1 MFLLFIIYNLLI
13 STSFHIIYPRISI
26 IIPIYNVNKYLREC
40 LDSIINQTLKTIEI
54 ICINDGSTDNS
65 LEIIK
70 EYIYDNRIII
80 INKNNSGYGDSMN
93 QGLNIAS
100 GEYIGIVESDD
111 FIDINMFENL
121 YKITKKGD
129 IDIIRSNF
137 YLYWEKNK
145 KEALNFKIL
154 KNLYN
159 KNFKILKNLY
169 NKIFNPMEFQNIF
182 LVQPSIWA
190 GIYKKLFLIK
200 HDIKFLTTPGA
211 SYQDTSFFY
220 KTLYKANKIF
230 CTKKAFYYYR
240 QTNSNSSVNNNTLNK
255 VIFAH
260 IELNE
265 IEKFI
270 KKDIK
275 LYNKNQRY
283 FNTKKIT
290 TLLWNL
296 NRVDKKKQYNKI
308 LYKEIYEILKSDNY
322 IHEQFNNFEIN
333 FLNHLKNNGEE
344 ITSEIFLYSPKEKNP
359 QISVIIPIYNC
370 EKYIK
375 ECLSS
380 LIKQTFKNF
389 EIICVNDGSNDDTLK
404 ILKKFETKD
413 ERIIIFNQNNSG
425 PGIARNIGMKKS
437 KGKYLIFLDSDDIFK
452 KTMLEELY
460 IKIKENDSDVVICN
474 SQNFEKKK
482 WWKKFYE
489 KNYMISN
496 NIIKQ
501 KTFSSLDIEK
511 DFFNLFIWWPWDK
524 LFKRKYIENLG
535 IEYQNLKSSED
546 LFFVAASVIA
556 AKKIS
561 YLDKI
566 LINHRIG
573 IKNSVSNSRQ
583 KSWDNFYYALKEL
596 KRFIKEKGL
605 YKRFKQDF
613 INYVAS
619 FSIWQ
624 LENINGISFELLYK
638 KIKNEWW
645 NEFKVTKYGKNYFY
659 NQYLYKNIKFILNSN
674 LKQLDNSFIFKTNN
688 IKFNYLKKQQNKS
701 LQNFYFIKSFENTE
715 KYSFILLNQIILIY
729 FFIINFIIF
738 IKNMLINIYLYF

>member
-54 ICINDGSTDNS
+54 ICVNDGSTDNS

-137 YLYWEKNK
+137 YLYWDKNK

-159 KNFKILKNLY
+159 K
-169 NKIFNPMEFQNIF
+169 IFNPMELQNIF

-200 HDIKFLTTPGA
+200 NDIKFLTTPGA

-270 KKDIK
+270 KKDVK

-283 FNTKKIT
+283 FNTKKIM

-344 ITSEIFLYSPKEKNP
+344 RTSEIFLYSPKEKNP

-389 EIICVNDGSNDDTLK
+389 EIICINDGSNDDTLK
-404 ILKKFETKD
+404 ILKKFEAKD

-489 KNYMISN
+489 KNYLISN

-511 DFFNLFIWWPWDK
+511 DFLNLFIWWPWDK

-645 NEFKVTKYGKNYFY
+645 NEFEVTKYGKNYFY
-659 NQYLYKNIKFILNSN
+659 NQNLYKNIKFILNSN

-738 IKNMLINIYLYF
+738 IKKILINIYF

>member
-1 MFLLFIIYNLLI
+1 MFLLFIFYNLLI
-13 STSFHIIYPRISI
+13 STSFHLIYPRISI

-40 LDSIINQTLKTIEI
+40 IDSIINQTLKTIEI
-54 ICINDGSTDNS
+54 ICVNDGSTDNS

-159 KNFKILKNLY
+159 K
-169 NKIFNPMEFQNIF
+169 IFNPMELQNIF

-200 HDIKFLTTPGA
+200 NNIKFLTTPGA

-220 KTLYKANKIF
+220 KTLFKANKIF

-270 KKDIK
+270 KKDVK

-283 FNTKKIT
+283 FNTKKIM

-333 FLNHLKNNGEE
+333 FLNCLKNNGEE
-344 ITSEIFLYSPKEKNP
+344 RTSEIFLYSPKEKNP

-389 EIICVNDGSNDDTLK
+389 EIICINDGSNDDTLK
-404 ILKKFETKD
+404 ILKKFEAKD

-425 PGIARNIGMKKS
+425 PGIARNVGMKKS
-437 KGKYLIFLDSDDIFK
+437 KGEYLMFLDSDDIFK
-452 KTMLEELY
+452 KTMLEELF

-489 KNYMISN
+489 KNYLIN
-496 NIIKQ
+496 DNIIKQ

-546 LFFVAASVIA
+546 LFFVAASVIT

-583 KSWDNFYYALKEL
+583 KSWDNFYYALKGL
-596 KRFIKEKGL
+596 KKFIKEKGL

-645 NEFKVTKYGKNYFY
+645 NEFEVTKYEKNYFY

-738 IKNMLINIYLYF
+738 IKNILINIYLYF

>member
-1 MFLLFIIYNLLI
+1 MFLLFIFYNLIIL
-13 STSFHIIYPRISI
+13 TSFHIIYPKISI

-54 ICINDGSTDNS
+54 ICVNDGSTDNS

-70 EYIYDNRIII
+70 EYIHDNRIII

-121 YKITKKGD
+121 YKIIKKGD

-159 KNFKILKNLY
+159 K
-169 NKIFNPMEFQNIF
+169 IFNPMELQNIF

-200 HDIKFLTTPGA
+200 NDIKFLTTPGA

-270 KKDIK
+270 KKDVK

-283 FNTKKIT
+283 FNTKKIM

-333 FLNHLKNNGEE
+333 FLNCLKNNGEE
-344 ITSEIFLYSPKEKNP
+344 RTSEIFLYSPKEKNP

-389 EIICVNDGSNDDTLK
+389 EIICINDGSNDDTLK
-404 ILKKFETKD
+404 ILKKFEAKD

-425 PGIARNIGMKKS
+425 PGIARNVGMKKS
-437 KGKYLIFLDSDDIFK
+437 KGEYLMFLDSDDIFK

-460 IKIKENDSDVVICN
+460 IKIKENDSDIVICN

-489 KNYMISN
+489 KNYLINN

-501 KTFSSLDIEK
+501 KTFTSLDIEK

-546 LFFVAASVIA
+546 LFFVAASVIT

-583 KSWDNFYYALKEL
+583 KSWDNFYYALKGL
-596 KRFIKEKGL
+596 KKFIKEKGL

-619 FSIWQ
+619 FSVWQ

-645 NEFKVTKYGKNYFY
+645 NEFEVTKYEKNYFY

-738 IKNMLINIYLYF
+738 IKNILINIYLYF

>member
-1 MFLLFIIYNLLI
+1 MFLLFIIYNLII

-54 ICINDGSTDNS
+54 ICVNDGSTDNS

-159 KNFKILKNLY
+159 K
-169 NKIFNPMEFQNIF
+169 IFNPMELQNIF

-200 HDIKFLTTPGA
+200 NNIKFLTTPGA

-283 FNTKKIT
+283 FNTKKIM

-333 FLNHLKNNGEE
+333 FLNCLKNNGEE
-344 ITSEIFLYSPKEKNP
+344 RTSEIFLYSPKEKNP

-389 EIICVNDGSNDDTLK
+389 EIICINDGSNDDTLK
-404 ILKKFETKD
+404 ILKKFEAKD

-425 PGIARNIGMKKS
+425 PGIARNVGMKKS
-437 KGKYLIFLDSDDIFK
+437 KGEYLIFLDSDDIFK

-489 KNYMISN
+489 KNYLIN
-496 NIIKQ
+496 DNIIKQ

-596 KRFIKEKGL
+596 KKFIKEKGL

-645 NEFKVTKYGKNYFY
+645 NEFEVTKYEKNYFY

-738 IKNMLINIYLYF
+738 IKNILINIYLYF

>member
-1 MFLLFIIYNLLI
+1 MFLLFIIYNLII
-13 STSFHIIYPRISI
+13 STSFHIIYPKISI

-40 LDSIINQTLKTIEI
+40 IDSIINQTLKNIEI
-54 ICINDGSTDNS
+54 ICVNDGSTDNS

-121 YKITKKGD
+121 YKLTKKGD

-159 KNFKILKNLY
+159 K
-169 NKIFNPMEFQNIF
+169 IFNPMELQNIF

-200 HDIKFLTTPGA
+200 NNIKFLTTPGA

-230 CTKKAFYYYR
+230 CTKKAFYFYR

-283 FNTKKIT
+283 FNTKKIM

-333 FLNHLKNNGEE
+333 FLNHLKNNGEVR
-344 ITSEIFLYSPKEKNP
+344 TSEIFLYSPKEKNP

-404 ILKKFETKD
+404 ILKKFEAKD

-437 KGKYLIFLDSDDIFK
+437 KGEYLIFLDSDDIFK

-489 KNYMISN
+489 KNYLIN
-496 NIIKQ
+496 DNIIKQ

-583 KSWDNFYYALKEL
+583 KSWDNFYYALKKL
-596 KRFIKEKGL
+596 KKFIKEKGL

-619 FSIWQ
+619 FSVWQ

-645 NEFKVTKYGKNYFY
+645 NEFEVTKYEKNYFY

-738 IKNMLINIYLYF
+738 IKNILINFYLNF

>member
-1 MFLLFIIYNLLI
+1 MFLLFIIYNLFI

-26 IIPIYNVNKYLREC
+26 IIPIYNVNIYLREC
-40 LDSIINQTLKTIEI
+40 LDSIINQTIKTIEI

-159 KNFKILKNLY
+159 K
-169 NKIFNPMEFQNIF
+169 IFNPMELQNIF

-200 HDIKFLTTPGA
+200 NDIKFLTTSGA

-283 FNTKKIT
+283 FNTKKIM

-344 ITSEIFLYSPKEKNP
+344 RTSEIFLYSPKEKNP

-389 EIICVNDGSNDDTLK
+389 EIICINDGSNDDTLK
-404 ILKKFETKD
+404 ILKKFEAND

-425 PGIARNIGMKKS
+425 PGIARNVGMKKS
-437 KGKYLIFLDSDDIFK
+437 KGEYLMFLDSDDIFK

-489 KNYMISN
+489 KNYLIN
-496 NIIKQ
+496 DNIIKQ

-524 LFKRKYIENLG
+524 LYKRKFIENLG

-546 LFFVAASVIA
+546 LFFVAASVIT

-596 KRFIKEKGL
+596 KNFIKEKGL

-645 NEFKVTKYGKNYFY
+645 NEFEVTKYEKNYFY

-674 LKQLDNSFIFKTNN
+674 LKQ
-688 IKFNYLKKQQNKS
+688 
-701 LQNFYFIKSFENTE
+701 
-715 KYSFILLNQIILIY
+715 II
-729 FFIINFIIF
+729 
-738 IKNMLINIYLYF
+738 

>member
-54 ICINDGSTDNS
+54 ICVNDGSTDNS

-159 KNFKILKNLY
+159 K
-169 NKIFNPMEFQNIF
+169 IFNPMELQNIF

-200 HDIKFLTTPGA
+200 NDIKFLTTPGA

-240 QTNSNSSVNNNTLNK
+240 QTNLNSSVNNNTLNK

-270 KKDIK
+270 KKDVK

-283 FNTKKIT
+283 FNTKKIM

-344 ITSEIFLYSPKEKNP
+344 RTSEIFLYSPKEKNP

-389 EIICVNDGSNDDTLK
+389 EIICINDGSNDDTLK
-404 ILKKFETKD
+404 ILKKFEAKD

-482 WWKKFYE
+482 MVE
-489 KNYMISN
+489 KV
-496 NIIKQ
+496 
-501 KTFSSLDIEK
+501 L
-511 DFFNLFIWWPWDK
+511 
-524 LFKRKYIENLG
+524 
-535 IEYQNLKSSED
+535 
-546 LFFVAASVIA
+546 
-556 AKKIS
+556 
-561 YLDKI
+561 
-566 LINHRIG
+566 
-573 IKNSVSNSRQ
+573 
-583 KSWDNFYYALKEL
+583 
-596 KRFIKEKGL
+596 
-605 YKRFKQDF
+605 
-613 INYVAS
+613 
-619 FSIWQ
+619 
-624 LENINGISFELLYK
+624 
-638 KIKNEWW
+638 
-645 NEFKVTKYGKNYFY
+645 
-659 NQYLYKNIKFILNSN
+659 
-674 LKQLDNSFIFKTNN
+674 
-688 IKFNYLKKQQNKS
+688 
-701 LQNFYFIKSFENTE
+701 
-715 KYSFILLNQIILIY
+715 
-729 FFIINFIIF
+729 
-738 IKNMLINIYLYF
+738 

>member
-1 MFLLFIIYNLLI
+1 MVLLFIFYNLLI

-26 IIPIYNVNKYLREC
+26 IIPIYNVNIYLREC

-54 ICINDGSTDNS
+54 ICVNDGSTDNS

-159 KNFKILKNLY
+159 K
-169 NKIFNPMEFQNIF
+169 IFNPMDLQNIF

-200 HDIKFLTTPGA
+200 NNIKFLTTPGA

-283 FNTKKIT
+283 FNTKKIM

-344 ITSEIFLYSPKEKNP
+344 RTSEIFLYSPKEKNP

-389 EIICVNDGSNDDTLK
+389 EIICINDGSNDDTLK
-404 ILKKFETKD
+404 ILKKFEAKD

-425 PGIARNIGMKKS
+425 PGIARNVGMKKS
-437 KGKYLIFLDSDDIFK
+437 KGEYLMFLDSDDIFK

-489 KNYMISN
+489 KNYLIN
-496 NIIKQ
+496 DNIIKQ

-645 NEFKVTKYGKNYFY
+645 NEFEVTKYEKNYFY

-738 IKNMLINIYLYF
+738 IKIILINIYLFFNFF

>member
-1 MFLLFIIYNLLI
+1 MFLLFIIYNLII
-13 STSFHIIYPRISI
+13 STSFHIIYPKISI

-40 LDSIINQTLKTIEI
+40 IDSIINQTLKNIEI
-54 ICINDGSTDNS
+54 ICVNDGSTDNS

-121 YKITKKGD
+121 YKLTKKGD

-159 KNFKILKNLY
+159 K
-169 NKIFNPMEFQNIF
+169 IFNPMELQNIF

-200 HDIKFLTTPGA
+200 NNIKFLTTPGA

-230 CTKKAFYYYR
+230 CTKKAFYFYR

-283 FNTKKIT
+283 FNTKKIM

-333 FLNHLKNNGEE
+333 FLNHLKNNGEVR
-344 ITSEIFLYSPKEKNP
+344 TSEIFLYSPKEKNP

-389 EIICVNDGSNDDTLK
+389 EIICINDGSNDDTLK
-404 ILKKFETKD
+404 ILKKFEAKD

-437 KGKYLIFLDSDDIFK
+437 KGEYLIFLDSDDIFK

-489 KNYMISN
+489 KNYLIN
-496 NIIKQ
+496 DNIIKQ

-583 KSWDNFYYALKEL
+583 KSWDNFYYALKKL
-596 KRFIKEKGL
+596 KKFIKEKGL

-645 NEFKVTKYGKNYFY
+645 NEFEVTKYEKNYFY

-674 LKQLDNSFIFKTNN
+674 LKQLDNPFIFKTNN

-738 IKNMLINIYLYF
+738 IKNILINFYLNF

>member
-1 MFLLFIIYNLLI
+1 
-13 STSFHIIYPRISI
+13 
-26 IIPIYNVNKYLREC
+26 
-40 LDSIINQTLKTIEI
+40 LKI
-54 ICINDGSTDNS
+54 
-65 LEIIK
+65 
-70 EYIYDNRIII
+70 
-80 INKNNSGYGDSMN
+80 
-93 QGLNIAS
+93 
-100 GEYIGIVESDD
+100 
-111 FIDINMFENL
+111 F
-121 YKITKKGD
+121 TKLQKKRD

-159 KNFKILKNLY
+159 K
-169 NKIFNPMEFQNIF
+169 IFNPMELQNIF

-200 HDIKFLTTPGA
+200 NNIKFLTTPGA

-255 VIFAH
+255 VIFTH

-283 FNTKKIT
+283 FNTKKIM

-344 ITSEIFLYSPKEKNP
+344 RTSEIFLYSPKEKNP

-389 EIICVNDGSNDDTLK
+389 EIICINDGSNDDTLK
-404 ILKKFETKD
+404 ILKKFEAKD

-437 KGKYLIFLDSDDIFK
+437 KGEYLIFLDSDDIFK

-489 KNYMISN
+489 KNYLIN
-496 NIIKQ
+496 DNIIKQ

-645 NEFKVTKYGKNYFY
+645 NEFEVTKYEKNYFY

-715 KYSFILLNQIILIY
+715 KYSFIFLNQIILIY

>member
-1 MFLLFIIYNLLI
+1 M
-13 STSFHIIYPRISI
+13 
-26 IIPIYNVNKYLREC
+26 
-40 LDSIINQTLKTIEI
+40 
-54 ICINDGSTDNS
+54 
-65 LEIIK
+65 
-70 EYIYDNRIII
+70 
-80 INKNNSGYGDSMN
+80 
-93 QGLNIAS
+93 
-100 GEYIGIVESDD
+100 
-111 FIDINMFENL
+111 
-121 YKITKKGD
+121 
-129 IDIIRSNF
+129 
-137 YLYWEKNK
+137 
-145 KEALNFKIL
+145 
-154 KNLYN
+154 
-159 KNFKILKNLY
+159 
-169 NKIFNPMEFQNIF
+169 
-182 LVQPSIWA
+182 
-190 GIYKKLFLIK
+190 
-200 HDIKFLTTPGA
+200 
-211 SYQDTSFFY
+211 
-220 KTLYKANKIF
+220 
-230 CTKKAFYYYR
+230 
-240 QTNSNSSVNNNTLNK
+240 
-255 VIFAH
+255 
-260 IELNE
+260 
-265 IEKFI
+265 
-270 KKDIK
+270 
-275 LYNKNQRY
+275 
-283 FNTKKIT
+283 

-344 ITSEIFLYSPKEKNP
+344 RTSEIFLYSPKEKNP

-389 EIICVNDGSNDDTLK
+389 EIICINDGSTDNTLK

-425 PGIARNIGMKKS
+425 PGIARNVGMNKS
-437 KGKYLIFLDSDDIFK
+437 KGEYLMFLDSDDIFK

-460 IKIKENDSDVVICN
+460 IKIKENDADVVICN
-474 SQNFEKKK
+474 SQNFENKK
-482 WWKKFYE
+482 WWKKYYE
-489 KNYMISN
+489 KNYFIN
-496 NIIKQ
+496 DNIIKQ
-501 KTFSSLDIEK
+501 KTFSSLDIKK

-524 LFKRKYIENLG
+524 IFKKKYIKNLG

-546 LFFVAASVIA
+546 LFFVASAVIA

-596 KRFIKEKGL
+596 KKFIKEKGL

-624 LENINGISFELLYK
+624 LENIDGISFELLYK

-645 NEFKVTKYGKNYFY
+645 NEFEVTKYEKNYFY

-738 IKNMLINIYLYF
+738 VKNILLNIYLYF

>member
-54 ICINDGSTDNS
+54 ICVNDGSTDNS

-93 QGLNIAS
+93 QGFNIVS
-100 GEYIGIVESDD
+100 GEYIGFVESDD

-129 IDIIRSNF
+129 IDIVRSNF
-137 YLYWEKNK
+137 YLYWGKNK

-159 KNFKILKNLY
+159 K
-169 NKIFNPMEFQNIF
+169 IFNPMELQNIF

-200 HDIKFLTTPGA
+200 NNIKFLTTPGA

-270 KKDIK
+270 KKDVK

-283 FNTKKIT
+283 FNTKKIM

-333 FLNHLKNNGEE
+333 FLNCLKNNGEE
-344 ITSEIFLYSPKEKNP
+344 RTSEIFLYSPKEKNP

-389 EIICVNDGSNDDTLK
+389 EIICINDGSNDDTLK
-404 ILKKFETKD
+404 ILKKFEAKD

-425 PGIARNIGMKKS
+425 PGIARNVGMKKS
-437 KGKYLIFLDSDDIFK
+437 KGEYLMFLDSDDIFK

-489 KNYMISN
+489 KNYLIN
-496 NIIKQ
+496 DNIIKQ

-546 LFFVAASVIA
+546 LFFVAASVIS

-583 KSWDNFYYALKEL
+583 KSWDNFYYALKGL
-596 KRFIKEKGL
+596 KKFIKEKGL

-645 NEFKVTKYGKNYFY
+645 NEFEVTKYEKNYFY

-701 LQNFYFIKSFENTE
+701 LQNFYYIKSFENTE

-738 IKNMLINIYLYF
+738 IKNILINIYLYF

>member
-1 MFLLFIIYNLLI
+1 MFLLFIFYNLLI
-13 STSFHIIYPRISI
+13 SASFNIIYPRISI

-54 ICINDGSTDNS
+54 ICVNDGSTDNS

-159 KNFKILKNLY
+159 K
-169 NKIFNPMEFQNIF
+169 IFNPMELQNIF

-200 HDIKFLTTPGA
+200 NDIKFLTTPGA

-283 FNTKKIT
+283 FNTKKIM

-333 FLNHLKNNGEE
+333 FLNYLKNNGEE
-344 ITSEIFLYSPKEKNP
+344 RTSEIFLYSPKEKNP

-389 EIICVNDGSNDDTLK
+389 EIICINDGSNDDTLK
-404 ILKKFETKD
+404 ILKKFEAKD
-413 ERIIIFNQNNSG
+413 ERIKIFNQNNSG
-425 PGIARNIGMKKS
+425 PGIARNVGMKKS
-437 KGKYLIFLDSDDIFK
+437 KGEYLMFLDSDDIFK

-489 KNYMISN
+489 KNYLIN
-496 NIIKQ
+496 DNIIKQ

-624 LENINGISFELLYK
+624 LENINGISFELLYQN
-638 KIKNEWW
+638 IKNE
-645 NEFKVTKYGKNYFY
+645 
-659 NQYLYKNIKFILNSN
+659 
-674 LKQLDNSFIFKTNN
+674 
-688 IKFNYLKKQQNKS
+688 
-701 LQNFYFIKSFENTE
+701 
-715 KYSFILLNQIILIY
+715 
-729 FFIINFIIF
+729 
-738 IKNMLINIYLYF
+738 